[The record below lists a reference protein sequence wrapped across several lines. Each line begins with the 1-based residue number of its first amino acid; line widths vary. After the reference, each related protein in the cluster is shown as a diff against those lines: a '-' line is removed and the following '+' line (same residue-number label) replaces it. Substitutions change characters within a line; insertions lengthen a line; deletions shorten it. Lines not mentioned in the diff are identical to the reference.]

1 MTELIS
7 GRIISFLKDRN
18 VIQQDEEVYLYG
30 CDAVVYTILS
40 TAGLVLISTIFGM
53 LLEGCICITI
63 FYLNQSIGGG
73 YHANTHLKCFLVM
86 SLGLMLSFGI
96 IRSVTNIA
104 VLAIACIPAFI
115 VLFRFPLVLH
125 PFLRHLG
132 KKGDRLKLRSYI
144 LSASEFIFCL
154 ACFLHVLSGISAS
167 IFTAVFFS
175 AASRTAGFFIYK
187 LQS

>member
-1 MTELIS
+1 MTELLS
-7 GRIISFLKDRN
+7 RRIISFLKDRN

-63 FYLNQSIGGG
+63 FYLN
-73 YHANTHLKCFLVM
+73 LKCFLVM

-104 VLAIACIPAFI
+104 VLAIACIPALIF
-115 VLFRFPLVLH
+115 LFRFPLVLH
-125 PFLRHLG
+125 PFLRHLE
-132 KKGDRLKLRSYI
+132 KEVDKLKLRSYI
-144 LSASEFIFCL
+144 LSTSEFIFCL
-154 ACFLHVLSGISAS
+154 ACFHHVLSGISAS
-167 IFTAVFFS
+167 VFTAVFFS